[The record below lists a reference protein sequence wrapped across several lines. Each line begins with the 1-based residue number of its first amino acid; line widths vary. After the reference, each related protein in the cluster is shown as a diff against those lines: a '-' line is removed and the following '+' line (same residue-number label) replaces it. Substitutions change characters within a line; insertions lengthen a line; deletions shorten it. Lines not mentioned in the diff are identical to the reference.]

1 MTARLSRRML
11 LRGASGAALALPLLN
26 DIHLA
31 RGQTAAPFPKRLIV
45 VFTPNGTIQ
54 SAWNSTG
61 SGASFVPGTILQPFV
76 TAGHSK
82 DLIAVQNMDG
92 SPAMDGPG
100 GDAHGTAIGTLLTGI
115 EVLSGMEFLAG
126 CGIAGQFCGASGW
139 PGGISIDQ
147 YIAKSIGMSTK
158 FQTLDFSIKRMSGS
172 IWSRM
177 SYSEAAVPVTPM
189 DDPGV
194 AFDRIF
200 ADVGESATDQ
210 TRQASRRKSVLDAIM
225 GRYSTLSSALSGADK
240 MKIEAHLT
248 ALRDVESR
256 VAVVD
261 PVNGTCV
268 KPMRPAL
275 TASAEVMAN
284 PSGMEVENA
293 AADVDVPQR
302 NQLVRDLMV
311 ASLTCDLTRVGTMML
326 APSRSDIFMNWLNI
340 NSSHHDLSHDPDSNT
355 ASAMKLVQ
363 INQWYATQVAALVT
377 ALKAVKEGSGT
388 LFDNTVV
395 LWCNELGVGNNHSH
409 QQLPMLLIG
418 SAGGYLKTGQAVTMP
433 AGTPHNRLLI
443 TLANAM
449 GVPTTTF
456 GNPKFCTGG
465 PIKEIVA

>member
-1 MTARLSRRML
+1 
-11 LRGASGAALALPLLN
+11 
-26 DIHLA
+26 
-31 RGQTAAPFPKRLIV
+31 
-45 VFTPNGTIQ
+45 
-54 SAWNSTG
+54 
-61 SGASFVPGTILQPFV
+61 
-76 TAGHSK
+76 
-82 DLIAVQNMDG
+82 
-92 SPAMDGPG
+92 
-100 GDAHGTAIGTLLTGI
+100 
-115 EVLSGMEFLAG
+115 
-126 CGIAGQFCGASGW
+126 
-139 PGGISIDQ
+139 
-147 YIAKSIGMSTK
+147 
-158 FQTLDFSIKRMSGS
+158 
-172 IWSRM
+172 
-177 SYSEAAVPVTPM
+177 
-189 DDPGV
+189 
-194 AFDRIF
+194 
-200 ADVGESATDQ
+200 
-210 TRQASRRKSVLDAIM
+210 
-225 GRYSTLSSALSGADK
+225 
-240 MKIEAHLT
+240 
-248 ALRDVESR
+248 
-256 VAVVD
+256 
-261 PVNGTCV
+261 
-268 KPMRPAL
+268 
-275 TASAEVMAN
+275 
-284 PSGMEVENA
+284 MEVENA